1 MRTFLLFQKNTRSF
15 VYVNNTQ
22 REKKVKIERRKME
35 QHGKY
40 IYEYPRPA
48 VTTDCVIFGFDEG
61 ELKVLLIKRSIE
73 PFIGQWAFP
82 GGFIGEEETTEE
94 CAKRIL
100 RQETSLDNIYMEQL
114 YSFSE
119 VKRDPRFRV
128 ISIGYYALVKL
139 SDYNAQA
146 GADATNIQWFSIS
159 DIPELAFDHE
169 KILSVAT
176 ERLKG
181 KIKYQP
187 IGFELLPEKFTLPDL
202 FHLYKTVLQ
211 TDLDDRNF
219 RKKILGY
226 GLLIDTGEMQ
236 RGARNRA
243 PKLYRFDKD
252 RYEELTKTGFYFEL

>member
-1 MRTFLLFQKNTRSF
+1 
-15 VYVNNTQ
+15 
-22 REKKVKIERRKME
+22 
-35 QHGKY
+35 
-40 IYEYPRPA
+40 
-48 VTTDCVIFGFDEG
+48 
-61 ELKVLLIKRSIE
+61 
-73 PFIGQWAFP
+73 
-82 GGFIGEEETTEE
+82 
-94 CAKRIL
+94 
-100 RQETSLDNIYMEQL
+100 MEQL
-114 YSFSE
+114 YSFSD

-146 GADATNIQWFSIS
+146 GIDATNIKWFSIS
-159 DIPELAFDHE
+159 DIPELAFDHA
-169 KILSVAT
+169 KILETAK

-187 IGFELLPEKFTLPDL
+187 IGFELLSEKFTLPDL

-219 RKKILGY
+219 RKKILSY
-226 GLLIDTGEMQ
+226 GLLIDTGELQ

-243 PKLYRFDKD
+243 PKLYSFDKD